1 MTRRTRWMLAVGL
14 LLIVAAALALVRRPW
29 APKTAVLG
37 GAGPAAS
44 SASQAIE
51 LAAGDVARAEQAE
64 LATLLQVSGGLKAA
78 SSALVK
84 AKVAAELTELRV
96 REGDRVTAGQMIG
109 RLDATEF
116 KWRLR
121 QAEDQAQA
129 AQSQLDIAQRTLAN
143 NKALVA
149 QGFISRNALDTAES
163 SAAGAAASL
172 QAARAAAEIAR
183 KAVQDSEVRAPIAGL
198 VSQRL
203 AQPGERVGVDG
214 RIVEIVDLSRIELEA
229 AVAPEDVLGLRVGQ
243 AARVQVDGL
252 ADAMA
257 ARVVR
262 INPAAQA
269 GTRSVMAYIELAPGA
284 AAAGLRQGLFA
295 RATIELQ
302 RRSALVVPVSALRVE
317 QVSPYV
323 ATVVA
328 GKIVQRAVRTSARG
342 EVMVDGRLESAVE
355 ILSGL
360 SPGDVVLRGT
370 VGTLRDG
377 TRVSLGTAQATVQPA
392 AAFAASSALPAA
404 AR

>member
-1 MTRRTRWMLAVGL
+1 MTRRTRWMLALGL
-14 LLIVAAALALVRRPW
+14 LVIVALVLALLRRAS
-29 APKTAVLG
+29 APKA
-37 GAGPAAS
+37 AGPAASSS

-84 AKVAAELTELRV
+84 AKVAAELTELTV
-96 REGDRVTAGQMIG
+96 REGDRVTAGQLIG

-317 QVSPYV
+317 QASPYV

>member
-64 LATLLQVSGGLKAA
+64 LATLLQVSGGLKAT

-84 AKVAAELTELRV
+84 AKVAAELTELTV
-96 REGDRVTAGQMIG
+96 REGDRVTAGQLIG

-317 QVSPYV
+317 QASPYV

>member
-84 AKVAAELTELRV
+84 AKVAAELTELTV
-96 REGDRVTAGQMIG
+96 REGDRVTAGQLIG

-317 QVSPYV
+317 QASPYV